1 MGWCRLG
8 QCEADTAQCSVLS
21 AFCFL
26 WELPGRLLQIFGDTR
41 AVRALTPCRSEPA
54 RDEPESAAN
63 IQNARI
69 IALKTRESG
78 MKTAA
83 QLLKL
88 KAAQNR
94 QVHSITPEAM
104 VLDALKIMAEKNV
117 GALPVIEAGQVVGVI
132 SERDYARK
140 VVLQGRSSVG
150 TPVRAIMSSPVV
162 TADSQQSIDRCMEVM
177 TDSHLRHLPV
187 LDNGQLIGLLSIGDL
202 VKEAIVEQADL
213 IRQLEHY
220 IRGH

>member
-1 MGWCRLG
+1 
-8 QCEADTAQCSVLS
+8 
-21 AFCFL
+21 
-26 WELPGRLLQIFGDTR
+26 
-41 AVRALTPCRSEPA
+41 
-54 RDEPESAAN
+54 
-63 IQNARI
+63 
-69 IALKTRESG
+69 

-83 QLLKL
+83 QLVKL
-88 KAAQNR
+88 KSVQNQ
-94 QVHSITPEAM
+94 QVHSIAPEQT
-104 VLDALKIMAEKNV
+104 VLEALQIMAEKNV
-117 GALPVIEAGQVVGVI
+117 GALPVIEDGQVVGVF

-140 VVLQGRSSVG
+140 MVLQGRSSVG
-150 TPVRAIMSSPVV
+150 TAVRTIMSAPVV
-162 TADSQQSIDRCMEVM
+162 TADSQQSIERCMEVM